1 MRAREQR
8 NRLSTHSDS
17 ELACAGLRSREAAEE
32 RLDNIIR
39 TAEERLHALSEVFVD
54 E

>member
-8 NRLSTHSDS
+8 NRLPTLSDS
-17 ELACAGLRSREAAEE
+17 ELVCAGLRSREAAEE
-32 RLDNIIR
+32 RLENIIR
-39 TAEERLHALSEVFVD
+39 TAEERLQALWVVAD